1 MNNNNFKLLARISP
15 SLYCAVPISN
25 TNARALNSCT
35 ESWKWPNSY
44 IKVHGCTC
52 ILFLSEQQKHGRKQT
67 QLFSVRCFHMCT
79 FYQCCLPWTDWWV
92 RWDRGEDRLWLSCLS
107 LSSRVIISAS
117 VICWHR
123 EVAHEGKNMT
133 KVPWSLQFLRIH
145 LLLSAFG
152 ASWFWLEQNP

>member
-25 TNARALNSCT
+25 TNARALNSYE
-35 ESWKWPNSY
+35 ESWKWPSSY
-44 IKVHGCTC
+44 IKMHGCTC
-52 ILFLSEQQKHGRKQT
+52 ILFSRTTETWKKT
-67 QLFSVRCFHMCT
+67 DSVLFCSLLHVCT

-117 VICWHR
+117 MICWHR